1 MEGTKCKICQWFIFK
16 KWVWQKTR
24 LFPGFFSDPFPKP
37 VRVASIQWSGQ
48 AAGTSICWE
57 TRAALAKV
65 QNRRVAR
72 VGNNILLR

>member
-1 MEGTKCKICQWFIFK
+1 M
-16 KWVWQKTR
+16 
-24 LFPGFFSDPFPKP
+24 
-37 VRVASIQWSGQ
+37 RVASIQWSGQ